1 MNSKTK
7 NLKTGNENSVIVIIL
22 AVLLVVVLGIVGVI
36 VAKDNQGIATFDGG
50 KVTKAEYKVYYQM
63 FASYLQMYG
72 YSQDQIPTE
81 IAEKAVLDKM
91 ILADAKAA
99 GVKLSKDDKEEVDK
113 IFDDEEYVKYFQNMG
128 FDLDDLR
135 DIYYNDY
142 IIKAYIEKLATEAT
156 PEQMTEYIKS
166 KYSEGE
172 EINMTEFDTSHILFS
187 FTDDNGVSLDDAGK
201 AALKAEAEGV
211 LARARNGEDFAA
223 LVKEFS
229 DDAGTVE
236 KGGKYMLYMDG
247 NTVEQYQDAVAT
259 MQAGEIKAELVETAY
274 GYHIIKL
281 NAVNDGGRV
290 NSEMERQEYAN
301 SLFNDLGTE
310 KNKEINAELLEKFV
324 REIDPD
330 AYVEQ
335 PTNTTVDTTVD
346 TTTDT
351 TTSTDGTTTVT
362 VE

>member
-22 AVLLVVVLGIVGVI
+22 AVLLVVVLGIVGII

-72 YSQDQIPTE
+72 YSQDEIPGE

-99 GVKLSKDDKEEVDK
+99 GVKLSDADKAEVDT
-113 IFDDEEYVKYFQNMG
+113 IFDDEEYVAYFQSMG

-135 DIYYNDY
+135 EIYYNDY
-142 IIKAYIEKLATEAT
+142 IIQAYIEKLAADAT
-156 PEQMTEYIKS
+156 AEQMTTYINS

-172 EINMTEFDTSHILFS
+172 TIDMTEYDTSHILFS
-187 FTDDNGVSLDDAGK
+187 FTDDSGVSLDDAAK
-201 AALKAEAEGV
+201 ATLKTEAEAV

-223 LVKEFS
+223 LAQEFS
-229 DDAGTVE
+229 DDTGTATE
-236 KGGKYMLYMDG
+236 GGKYMLYMDG
-247 NTVEQYQDAVAT
+247 NTVEEYQNAVTT
-259 MQAGEIKAELVETAY
+259 MQAGEVKAELVETSY

-281 NAVNDGGRV
+281 NAVNENGRV
-290 NSEMERQEYAN
+290 NSEIERQEYAN
-301 SLFNDLGTE
+301 SLFNDLGTT
-310 KNKEINAELLEKFV
+310 KNKEINEELLEKFV

-330 AYVEQ
+330 AFVE
-335 PTNTTVDTTVD
+335 TDDTTVD